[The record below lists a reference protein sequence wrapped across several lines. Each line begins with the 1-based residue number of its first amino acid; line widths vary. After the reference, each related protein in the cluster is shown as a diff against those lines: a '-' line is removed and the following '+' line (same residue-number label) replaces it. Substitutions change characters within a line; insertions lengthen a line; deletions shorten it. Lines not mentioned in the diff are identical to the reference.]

1 MTLRTGKGEI
11 LFLFLLRWTFR
22 LAAALAVLFALVYV
36 GDWAVYRLRG
46 SPQSKVTVNR
56 FVSIPQKA
64 RKTEFDYLGTVDV
77 PCAVAL
83 FSQGDESPCWR
94 LRKNPDL
101 GIEMQ

>member
-11 LFLFLLRWTFR
+11 LFFFLFRWTFR